1 MVRRIVA
8 ITGAIV
14 FLDAMLFG
22 AIIPLVPHFVER
34 YDLTKLEAGLLL
46 GAYGGGALVGGLPGG
61 LLVGRIGPKRGV
73 LAGLAVLALASLG
86 FALAGDPVALGVA
99 RFVQGLSSATTWAGA
114 LAWVAVSVERERRGQ
129 ALGTVFGL
137 AVFGF
142 IVGPMFGGVAD
153 LVGIRG
159 SFASVALVAVA
170 LAAGIAAAE
179 APPREEARAGA
190 VGRAFRDRVFVGGL
204 WLNTLPA
211 LFFGTLDVL
220 VPLLF
225 DDAGYGALAIA
236 TVFVVAGAV
245 EVVVNPVVGRI
256 SDRQGRLVPVRVALA
271 ASIAVAVAFAVATEP
286 LVVAVLVVGASVTF
300 GGFYTPGM
308 SLVAD
313 RAERAG
319 LAQGIGFGVTNTAWA
334 VGALAGPA
342 LGGALAEAFGDPVP
356 YLLCAALCGLTLV
369 AAVRGSAR
377 MRVA

>member
-1 MVRRIVA
+1 MRRIVA

-22 AIIPLVPHFVER
+22 AIIPLLPHFADR
-34 YDLTKLEAGLLL
+34 YDLSKLEAGLLL
-46 GAYGGGALVGGLPGG
+46 GAYGGGALVGGIPGG
-61 LLVGRIGPKRGV
+61 VLVSRVGPKRGV
-73 LAGLAVLALASLG
+73 LAGLVALSLASLA
-86 FALAGDPVALGVA
+86 FALAGGPLALGVA

-114 LAWVAVSVERERRGQ
+114 LAWVAVSVERDRRGQ

-142 IVGPMFGGVAD
+142 VCGPMFGGVAD
-153 LVGIRG
+153 LVGIRA
-159 SFASVALVAVA
+159 SFAGVALVAAA
-170 LAAGIAAAE
+170 LAAAIAVVG
-179 APPREEARAGA
+179 APPREPARPGA
-190 VGRAFRDRVFVGGL
+190 VRRALHDRAFVAGL

-236 TVFVVAGAV
+236 AVFVAAGAV

-256 SDRQGRLVPVRVALA
+256 SDRRGRLLPVRVALA
-271 ASIAVAVAFAVATEP
+271 ASI
-286 LVVAVLVVGASVTF
+286 VAVLVVAASVTF

-308 SLVAD
+308 ALVAD

-319 LAQGIGFGVTNTAWA
+319 LSQGIGFGVTNTAWA
-334 VGALAGPA
+334 VGALIGPA

-356 YLLCAALCGLTLV
+356 YLLAAALCAVTLL
-369 AAVRGSAR
+369 AARRGSPLPR
-377 MRVA
+377 TT

>member
-1 MVRRIVA
+1 VRRIVA

-22 AIIPLVPHFVER
+22 AIIPLLPHFADR
-34 YDLTKLEAGLLL
+34 YDLSKLEAGLLL
-46 GAYGGGALVGGLPGG
+46 GAYGGGALVGGIPGG
-61 LLVGRIGPKRGV
+61 VLVSRVGPKRGV
-73 LAGLAVLALASLG
+73 LAGLVALSLASFA
-86 FALAGDPVALGVA
+86 FALAGGPLALGIA

-137 AVFGF
+137 AVLGF
-142 IVGPMFGGVAD
+142 VCGPMFGGVAD
-153 LVGIRG
+153 LAGIRA
-159 SFASVALVAVA
+159 SFVGVALVAAA
-170 LAAGIAAAE
+170 LAAAIAAVG
-179 APPREEARAGA
+179 APPREPAGQGA
-190 VGRAFRDRVFVGGL
+190 VGRALHDRAFLAGL

-225 DDAGYGALAIA
+225 DAAGYGALAIA
-236 TVFVVAGAV
+236 AVFVAAGAV

-256 SDRQGRLVPVRVALA
+256 SDRRGRLLPVRVALA
-271 ASIAVAVAFAVATEP
+271 ASIGVAVAFAIATEP
-286 LVVAVLVVGASVTF
+286 LVVAVLVVAASVTF

-308 SLVAD
+308 ALVAD

-319 LAQGIGFGVTNTAWA
+319 LSQGIGFGVTNTAWA
-334 VGALAGPA
+334 VGALIGPA

-356 YLLCAALCGLTLV
+356 YLLAAALCAATLL
-369 AAVRGSAR
+369 AARRGAPAPR
-377 MRVA
+377 AI

>member
-1 MVRRIVA
+1 MRRIVA

-22 AIIPLVPHFVER
+22 AIIPLLPHFADR
-34 YDLTKLEAGLLL
+34 YDLSKLEAGLLL
-46 GAYGGGALVGGLPGG
+46 GAYGGGALVGGIPGG
-61 LLVGRIGPKRGV
+61 VLVSRVGPKRGV
-73 LAGLAVLALASLG
+73 LAGLVALSLASFA
-86 FALAGDPVALGVA
+86 FALAGGPLALGIA

-137 AVFGF
+137 AVLGF
-142 IVGPMFGGVAD
+142 VCGPMFGGVAD
-153 LVGIRG
+153 LAGIRA
-159 SFASVALVAVA
+159 SFVGVALVAAA
-170 LAAGIAAAE
+170 LAAAIAAVG
-179 APPREEARAGA
+179 APPREPAGRGA
-190 VGRAFRDRVFVGGL
+190 VGRALHDRAFLAGL

-225 DDAGYGALAIA
+225 DAAGYGALAIA
-236 TVFVVAGAV
+236 AVFVAAGAV

-256 SDRQGRLVPVRVALA
+256 SDRRGRLLPVRVALA
-271 ASIAVAVAFAVATEP
+271 ASIGVAVAFAIATEP
-286 LVVAVLVVGASVTF
+286 LVVAVLVVAASVTF

-308 SLVAD
+308 ALVAD

-319 LAQGIGFGVTNTAWA
+319 LSQGIGFGVTNTAWA
-334 VGALAGPA
+334 VGALIGPA

-356 YLLCAALCGLTLV
+356 YLLAAALCAATLL
-369 AAVRGSAR
+369 AARRGAPAPR
-377 MRVA
+377 AI